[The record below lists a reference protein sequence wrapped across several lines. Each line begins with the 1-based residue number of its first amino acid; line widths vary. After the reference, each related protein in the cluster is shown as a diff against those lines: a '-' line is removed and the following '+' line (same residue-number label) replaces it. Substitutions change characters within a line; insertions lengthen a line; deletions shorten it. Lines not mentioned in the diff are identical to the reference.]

1 MPEAPA
7 PVSSRR
13 RTFGPAVLVGLIG
26 GGAAAIGG
34 HKEMLT
40 VPEDIMTAAG
50 GLALGLAERSVEFPL
65 AGALALVVLAAWG
78 VLLVTRGVVRRVV
91 AVLAA
96 LASAGIVAVVGIGGF
111 AQDDQAARDLAVRLG
126 LNAEVVQVERSPWLW
141 ITLVAGVIAFA
152 AAVVAVRDVR
162 SWPEMGTRYDAPTGR
177 STTASAAQGSR
188 SEDLE
193 EQQNIDLWKSLDEG
207 TDPTAD

>member
-1 MPEAPA
+1 MPEAIPGA
-7 PVSSRR
+7 SPR
-13 RTFGPAVLVGLIG
+13 RTFGPAVLAGLVG

-40 VPEDIMTAAG
+40 VPEDTMTAAG
-50 GLALGLAERSVEFPL
+50 GLALGLTERSVEFPL

-96 LASAGIVAVVGIGGF
+96 LASAGIAAVVGIGGF
-111 AQDDQAARDLAVRLG
+111 VQHDQAARDLAVRLG
-126 LNAEVVQVERSPWLW
+126 LNAEVVQVERTPWLW
-141 ITLVAGVIAFA
+141 ITLVAGVVAFA

-162 SWPEMGTRYDAPTGR
+162 SWPEMGTRYDAPTRR
-177 STTASAAQGSR
+177 SSTATPAAGTAP
-188 SEDLE
+188 EHLE